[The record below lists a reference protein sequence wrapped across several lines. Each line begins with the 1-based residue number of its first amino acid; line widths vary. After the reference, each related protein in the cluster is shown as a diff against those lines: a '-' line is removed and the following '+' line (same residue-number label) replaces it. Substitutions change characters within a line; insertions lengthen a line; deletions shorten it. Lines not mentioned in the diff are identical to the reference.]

1 MDAKYKNSKVTN
13 VEPFLD
19 KAINQIS
26 QLWTL
31 YEEGSATTKRK
42 IIGSIFPEKLT
53 FENNQVRTLE
63 SMKD

>member
-1 MDAKYKNSKVTN
+1 MLNTKNSKVTN

-19 KAINQIS
+19 KTINKIS

-42 IIGSIFPEKLT
+42 IIGSIFPEKPT
-53 FENNQVRTLE
+53 FKIINFEPLE